1 MADIF
6 PAIGEEDGLAIR
18 EVRPDLVPGERVKL
32 AEGALAGWE
41 GVITEVLPGN
51 ERARLL
57 LEFLGRETV
66 AEARV
71 ENLLPGEISGLRVL
85 RCATV

>member
-1 MADIF
+1 
-6 PAIGEEDGLAIR
+6 
-18 EVRPDLVPGERVKL
+18 VKL